1 MKIFHH
7 YNTKA
12 TPHHKKDRIEKHFK
26 KRKLIMSTT
35 LSYYLDRISKYAG
48 LSSAFLVVVL
58 SLLVAYDTVMR
69 YLFSEGSIALQE
81 IEWHLF
87 DVIFLLGLTYALK
100 HDKHVRV
107 DIFFERY
114 STESR
119 AIVQIFSM
127 LLLVIPF
134 SLVFLMDALTML
146 IQSYVQNEIS
156 SDPGGLTHRYIIKGV
171 LVLSFILLVLQALS
185 EILKAFQKLENHK
198 RFLRFLSVVI
208 IVGVLIYTA
217 DHYDMAYWLD
227 PVLLMFALSLFLLM
241 TGFQVAFVFAGVAL
255 LFAMID
261 NDVGLATL
269 EMQPYRTY
277 GIMGN
282 TTLMAV
288 PLFIFMGLI
297 LEKSKMAE
305 GLLISMGR
313 LFGSV
318 RGGLAISVVLVGAIL
333 AASTGIVGASVVMMS
348 LIALPLMLKH
358 NYSPAL
364 ASGSIAASGTLGQLI
379 PPSIVLIILGD
390 QMHLS
395 VGDLFRAAVVPG
407 LLLITLYVI
416 YILFISTINKDVAP
430 AITSEDAYSSVLKE
444 AFREI
449 IPPLLLIGVVLGSI
463 FAGIA
468 SPSESAAIGV
478 LGAMLLA
485 WSKRNFS
492 YEMVRY
498 AAIETVKLT
507 AMIFM
512 ILIGATAFSL
522 VFNELGGG
530 DMAMEFFSG
539 DVGEK
544 WMFIFIAMLVIFL
557 LGFFIDFIEIAFVV
571 VPILVPIV
579 ASFGIDPIW
588 FAILIA
594 MNLQASFLTPP
605 FGFALFYLKGAAGD
619 KVSTEAI
626 YKGVIPFI
634 GLQLLALLIII
645 AYPDLIYL
653 FGK

>member
-1 MKIFHH
+1 MNI
-7 YNTKA
+7 
-12 TPHHKKDRIEKHFK
+12 DI
-26 KRKLIMSTT
+26 
-35 LSYYLDRISKYAG
+35 SYYLDRISKYAG
-48 LSSAFLVVVL
+48 LVAAFLVVVL
-58 SLLVAYDTVMR
+58 SFLVAYDAVMR
-69 YLFSEGSIALQE
+69 YLFSAGSIALQE
-81 IEWHLF
+81 MEWHLF

-114 STESR
+114 SQEKR
-119 AIVQIFSM
+119 AIVQILSM
-127 LLLVIPF
+127 LFLVLPF
-134 SLVFLMDALTML
+134 SLVFLVDATDMFM
-146 IQSYVQNEIS
+146 QSYVQNEIS
-156 SDPGGLTHRYIIKGV
+156 SDPGGLTHRYMIKGV
-171 LVLSFILLVLQALS
+171 LVLSFVLLLIQALS
-185 EILKAFQKLENHK
+185 EVFKAFERLACKK
-198 RFLRFLSVVI
+198 MFVRVLS
-208 IVGVLIYTA
+208 IVLGLGGLVYMA
-217 DHYDMAYWLD
+217 NHYDMAYWVD
-227 PVLLMFALSLFLLM
+227 PILLMFALTLFLLM
-241 TGFQVAFVFAGVAL
+241 SGFQVAFVFAGVAL
-255 LFAMID
+255 LFAVISKE
-261 NDVGLATL
+261 VGLGAL
-269 EMQPYRTY
+269 EMLPYRTY

-282 TTLMAV
+282 ATLMAV

-305 GLLISMGR
+305 GLLLSMAK
-313 LFGSV
+313 LFGAV

-358 NYSPAL
+358 HYSPAL

-407 LLLITLYVI
+407 LLLIALYVI
-416 YILFISTINKDVAP
+416 YILVVSYLNKEIAP
-430 AITSEDAYSSVLKE
+430 AIVSEEKYTEVLKE
-444 AFREI
+444 AGKEI
-449 IPPLLLIGVVLGSI
+449 IPPLLLISVVLGSI

-478 LGAMLLA
+478 LGAMVLA
-485 WSKRNFS
+485 WYKRNFS

-530 DMAMEFFSG
+530 DMAMEFFA
-539 DVGEK
+539 GEMADK
-544 WMFIFIAMLVIFL
+544 WMFIFVAMLVIFL

-579 ASFGIDPIW
+579 ASFGIDPVW

-619 KVSTEAI
+619 KVSTGAI
-626 YKGVIPFI
+626 YKGVVPFI
-634 GLQLLALLIII
+634 GLQLLALLIILF
-645 AYPDLIYL
+645 YPDLIYM

>member
-1 MKIFHH
+1 MYVK
-7 YNTKA
+7 
-12 TPHHKKDRIEKHFK
+12 
-26 KRKLIMSTT
+26 S
-35 LSYYLDRISKYAG
+35 SYYLDRISKYAG
-48 LSSAFLVVVL
+48 YVAAFLVVLL
-58 SLLVAYDTVMR
+58 SLLVAYDAAMR
-69 YLFSEGSIALQE
+69 YLFSAGSIALQE
-81 IEWHLF
+81 VEWHLF

-114 STESR
+114 SKESR
-119 AIVQIFSM
+119 SIVQILSM
-127 LLLVIPF
+127 LFLVIPF
-134 SLVFLMDALTML
+134 SLVFLSDSIDML
-146 IQSYVQNEIS
+146 MQSYLQHEIS
-156 SDPGGLTHRYIIKGV
+156 SDPGGLTHRYMIKSV
-171 LVLSFILLVLQALS
+171 LVLSFMLLIIQALS
-185 EILKAFQKLENHK
+185 EVLKAFGRLESKKN
-198 RFLRFLSVVI
+198 FLRILAVATILGGLV
-208 IVGVLIYTA
+208 YTA

-227 PVLLMFALSLFLLM
+227 PILLMFALTLFLLM
-241 TGFQVAFVFAGVAL
+241 AGFQVAFVFAGVAL
-255 LFAMID
+255 LFAAID
-261 NDVGLATL
+261 NDVGVATL
-269 EMQPYRTY
+269 EMLPYRTY

-305 GLLISMGR
+305 GLLLSMGK
-313 LFGSV
+313 LFGSI

-358 NYSPAL
+358 HYSPAL

-379 PPSIVLIILGD
+379 PPSIILIILGD

-407 LLLITLYVI
+407 LLLIGLYII
-416 YILFISTINKDVAP
+416 YILLISHLNKEIAP
-430 AITSEDAYSSVLKE
+430 AIVSEEAYAKVLKE
-444 AFREI
+444 AFKEI

-485 WSKRNFS
+485 WGKRNFS

-530 DMAMEFFSG
+530 DMAMEFFAG
-539 DVGEK
+539 DMGDK
-544 WMFIFIAMLVIFL
+544 WMFILIAMLAIFL

-579 ASFGIDPIW
+579 ASFGIDPVW

-619 KVSTEAI
+619 KVSTGAI

-634 GLQLLALLIII
+634 GLQLLALLIILF
-645 AYPDLIYL
+645 YPDLIYL

>member
-1 MKIFHH
+1 M
-7 YNTKA
+7 NL
-12 TPHHKKDRIEKHFK
+12 R
-26 KRKLIMSTT
+26 
-35 LSYYLDRISKYAG
+35 LSYICDTISKYAG
-48 LSSAFLVVVL
+48 IVAAFLVVVL
-58 SLLVAYDTVMR
+58 SLLVAYDAMMR
-69 YLFSEGSIALQE
+69 YLFSSGSIALQE
-81 IEWHLF
+81 MEWHLF
-87 DVIFLLGLTYALK
+87 DMVFLLGLSYALK

-114 STESR
+114 SQDTR
-119 AIVQIFSM
+119 MLVQILSM
-127 LLLVIPF
+127 LLLVLPF
-134 SLVFLMDALTML
+134 SLLFLNDAFEMTM
-146 IQSYVQNEIS
+146 QSYLQQEVS
-156 SDPGGLTHRYIIKGV
+156 SDPGGLSGRWMIKAM
-171 LVLSFILLVLQALS
+171 LVVGFGLLILQALS
-185 EILKAFQKLENHK
+185 EIIKAYQRLTDKK
-198 RFLRFLSVVI
+198 RLFRVVL
-208 IVGVLIYTA
+208 GVMVVAVLVYA
-217 DHYDMAYWLD
+217 AWYHRMAFWID
-227 PVLLMFALSLFLLM
+227 PVYLMFALALLLLM
-241 TGFQVAFVFAGVAL
+241 AGFQVAFVFAGVAL
-255 LFAMID
+255 LFALIAD
-261 NDVGLATL
+261 EVGLGVL
-269 EMQPYRTY
+269 EMLPYRTY

-282 TTLMAV
+282 VTLMAV

-305 GLLISMGR
+305 GLLLSMGK

-318 RGGLAISVVLVGAIL
+318 RGGIAISVVLVGAIL

-358 NYSPAL
+358 RYSPAL

-407 LLLITLYVI
+407 LLLIVLYIV
-416 YILFISTINKDVAP
+416 YILIISYLSKDVAP
-430 AITSEDAYSSVLKE
+430 AIVSDEPYGKVLQE
-444 AFREI
+444 AVKEI
-449 IPPLLLIGVVLGSI
+449 IPPLMLIGVVLGSI

-478 LGAMLLA
+478 LGAVALA
-485 WSKRNFS
+485 WHKKSLDV
-492 YEMVRY
+492 EMIRY
-498 AAIETVKLT
+498 ASIETVKLT

-522 VFNELGGG
+522 VFGELGGG
-530 DMAMEFFSG
+530 EMAMAFFADELG
-539 DVGEK
+539 DK
-544 WMFIFIAMLVIFL
+544 WLFILIAMLVIFL

-605 FGFALFYLKGAAGD
+605 FGFALFYLKGAAAD
-619 KVSTEAI
+619 KVSTSSI
-626 YKGVIPFI
+626 YKGVMPFI
-634 GLQLLALLIII
+634 GLQLLALLIIVLF
-645 AYPDLIYL
+645 PELIYL
-653 FGK
+653 FGG

>member
-1 MKIFHH
+1 M
-7 YNTKA
+7 KA
-12 TPHHKKDRIEKHFK
+12 TPHHKKDKLLENIK
-26 KRKLIMSTT
+26 KRSMFMNAQ
-35 LSYYLDRISKYAG
+35 LSYYLDRVSKYAG
-48 LSSAFLVVVL
+48 FIAAIIVMLL
-58 SLLVAYDTVMR
+58 SLLVVYDAAMR
-69 YLFSEGSIALQE
+69 YVFSSGSIALQE

-87 DVIFLLGLTYALK
+87 DIVFLLGLSYALK

-107 DIFFERY
+107 DIFFELY
-114 STESR
+114 SQQTR
-119 AIVQIFSM
+119 AIVQILSM

-134 SLVFLMDALTML
+134 SLIFLNDALDMTV
-146 IQSYVQNEIS
+146 QSYLQHEVS
-156 SDPGGLTHRYIIKGV
+156 SDPGGLTHRWLIKAV
-171 LVLSFILLVLQALS
+171 LALGFVLLLLQALS
-185 EILKAFQKLENHK
+185 EILKAYHRLENK
-198 RFLRFLSVVI
+198 MALVKVLAVVALLGGL
-208 IVGVLIYTA
+208 VYVA
-217 DHYDMAYWLD
+217 WFNRMAFWFD
-227 PVLLMFALSLFLLM
+227 PVFLMFALALVLLM
-241 TGFQVAFVFAGVAL
+241 AGFQVAFVFAGVAL
-255 LFAMID
+255 FFALITD
-261 NDVGLATL
+261 EVGLHVL
-269 EMQPYRTY
+269 EMLPYRTY

-282 TTLMAV
+282 VTLMAV

-305 GLLISMGR
+305 GLLLSMGK
-313 LFGSV
+313 LFGQV

-358 NYSPAL
+358 QYSPAL

-407 LLLITLYVI
+407 LLLIGLYII
-416 YILFISTINKDVAP
+416 YILVISYLNKELAP
-430 AITSEDAYSSVLKE
+430 AIELDEPYGEVVKE
-444 AFREI
+444 AIKEI

-478 LGAMLLA
+478 LGAVLLA
-485 WSKRNFS
+485 IGKKTFS
-492 YEMVRY
+492 FSMLRY

-522 VFNELGGG
+522 VFGELGGG
-530 DMAMEFFSG
+530 DMAMEFFAGEQG
-539 DVGEK
+539 DQ
-544 WMFIFIAMLVIFL
+544 WMFILIAMLVIFI

-579 ASFGIDPIW
+579 ASFGIDPVW

-605 FGFALFYLKGAAGD
+605 FGFALFYLKGAAGE
-619 KVSTEAI
+619 KVSTGAI
-626 YKGVIPFI
+626 YKGVVPFI
-634 GLQLLALLIII
+634 LLQLVALGIIVMF
-645 AYPDLIYL
+645 PELIYL
-653 FGK
+653 FGE

>member
-1 MKIFHH
+1 
-7 YNTKA
+7 
-12 TPHHKKDRIEKHFK
+12 
-26 KRKLIMSTT
+26 MSQSF
-35 LSYYLDRISKYAG
+35 SYYLDNSSKYTGHLA
-48 LSSAFLVVVL
+48 AIFVVLL
-58 SLLVAYDTVMR
+58 SLLVVYDASMR
-69 YLFSEGSIALQE
+69 YLFSSGSIALQE
-81 IEWHLF
+81 VEWHLF
-87 DVIFLLGLTYALK
+87 DAIFLLGLSYALK

-114 STESR
+114 SQDTR
-119 AIVQIFSM
+119 MIVQIFSM
-127 LLLVIPF
+127 LLLVMPF
-134 SLVFLMDALTML
+134 SLLFLNDAVDMTM
-146 IQSYVQNEIS
+146 QSYLQHEVS
-156 SDPGGLTHRYIIKGV
+156 SDPGGLTHRWAIKAL
-171 LVLSFILLVLQALS
+171 LVLAFVLLVLQALS
-185 EILKAFQKLENHK
+185 EVVKAYHRLENK
-198 RFLRFLSVVI
+198 MAFLKTL
-208 IVGVLIYTA
+208 VGVALVGTLVYIAWYNR
-217 DHYDMAYWLD
+217 MAFWFD
-227 PVLLMFALSLFLLM
+227 PVFLMFLMALMLLML
-241 TGFQVAFVFAGVAL
+241 GFQVAFVFAGVAL
-255 LFAMID
+255 FFALIAD
-261 NDVGLATL
+261 EVGLGVL
-269 EMQPYRTY
+269 EMLPYRTY

-282 TTLMAV
+282 VTLMAV

-305 GLLISMGR
+305 GLLLSMAK
-313 LFGSV
+313 LFGST

-358 NYSPAL
+358 KYSPEL

-407 LLLITLYVI
+407 LLLIGL
-416 YILFISTINKDVAP
+416 YILYILIIAYFNKDYAP
-430 AITSEDAYSSVLKE
+430 AIESDEPYGDIVKE
-444 AFREI
+444 ATKEI
-449 IPPLLLIGVVLGSI
+449 IPPLMLIGVVLGSI
-463 FAGIA
+463 FAGIV

-478 LGAMLLA
+478 LGAVLLA
-485 WSKRNFS
+485 IYKKTFS
-492 YEMVRY
+492 YEMLRY

-522 VFNELGGG
+522 VFGELGGG
-530 DMAMEFFSG
+530 EMAMNFFGG
-539 DVGEK
+539 DQEDV
-544 WMFIFIAMLVIFL
+544 WTFIFIAMLVIFL

-579 ASFGIDPIW
+579 AMLGIDPIW

-619 KVSTEAI
+619 KVSTGAI
-626 YKGVIPFI
+626 YRGVMPFI
-634 GLQLLALLIII
+634 LLQLVALGIIVMF
-645 AYPDLIYL
+645 PELIYL
-653 FGK
+653 FGE

>member
-1 MKIFHH
+1 M
-7 YNTKA
+7 NA
-12 TPHHKKDRIEKHFK
+12 Q
-26 KRKLIMSTT
+26 
-35 LSYYLDRISKYAG
+35 LSYYLDHISKFAG
-48 LSSAFLVVVL
+48 FIAAILVIIL
-58 SLLVAYDTVMR
+58 SLLVAYDAGMR
-69 YLFSEGSIALQE
+69 YLFSAGSIALQE

-87 DVIFLLGLTYALK
+87 DLVFLLGLTYALK

-114 STESR
+114 SVQKK
-119 AIVQIFSM
+119 AIVQIVSM

-134 SLVFLMDALTML
+134 SLLFLLDAFDMTM
-146 IQSYVQNEIS
+146 QSYLQHEIS
-156 SDPGGLTHRYIIKGV
+156 ADPGGLTHRWMIKAA
-171 LVLSFILLVLQALS
+171 LVLAFVLLIMQALS
-185 EILKAFQKLENHK
+185 EILKAYGRIEKKIVLW
-198 RFLRFLSVVI
+198 RTLRVVLLL
-208 IVGVLIYTA
+208 GTLIYIGWYNRA
-217 DHYDMAYWLD
+217 EFWID
-227 PVLLMFALSLFLLM
+227 PVYLMFAFSLVLLMA
-241 TGFQVAFVFAGVAL
+241 GFQVAFVFAGVAL
-255 LFAMID
+255 LFAAISD
-261 NDVGLATL
+261 EVGLHAL
-269 EMQPYRTY
+269 EMLPYRAY

-282 TTLMAV
+282 VTLMAV

-305 GLLISMGR
+305 GLLISMGK
-313 LFGSV
+313 LFGRV

-395 VGDLFRAAVVPG
+395 VGDLFRAAVIPG
-407 LLLITLYVI
+407 LLLIGL
-416 YILFISTINKDVAP
+416 YILYILIISYFNKDLAP
-430 AITSEDAYSSVLKE
+430 AIVSNEPYVDVLKD
-444 AFREI
+444 ALKAI
-449 IPPLLLIGVVLGSI
+449 VPPLLLIAVVLGSI
-463 FAGIA
+463 FMGIA

-478 LGAMLLA
+478 LGAGLLA
-485 WSKRNFS
+485 VFNRTFS
-492 YEMVRY
+492 FELVRY
-498 AAIETVKLT
+498 ASIETVKLT

-530 DMAMEFFSG
+530 DMALEFFAG
-539 DVGEK
+539 DMGDK
-544 WMFIFIAMLVIFL
+544 WAFIFIAMLVIFL

-605 FGFALFYLKGAAGD
+605 FGFALFYLKGAAGN
-619 KVSTEAI
+619 KVNTGAI
-626 YKGVIPFI
+626 YRGVIPFI
-634 GLQLLALLIII
+634 GLQLLALLIIVL
-645 AYPDLIYL
+645 YPELIYL

>member
-1 MKIFHH
+1 MYLK
-7 YNTKA
+7 
-12 TPHHKKDRIEKHFK
+12 
-26 KRKLIMSTT
+26 S
-35 LSYYLDRISKYAG
+35 SYYLDRISKYAG
-48 LSSAFLVVVL
+48 TIAAFLVVLL
-58 SLLVAYDTVMR
+58 SLLVAYDAAMR

-81 IEWHLF
+81 VEWHLF
-87 DVIFLLGLTYALK
+87 DVVFLLGLTYALK

-114 STESR
+114 SKESR
-119 AIVQIFSM
+119 SIVQILSM
-127 LLLVIPF
+127 LILVIPF
-134 SLVFLMDALTML
+134 SLVFLYDSIEML
-146 IQSYVQNEIS
+146 IQSYLQHEIS
-156 SDPGGLTHRYIIKGV
+156 SDPGGLTHRYVIKGV
-171 LVLSFILLVLQALS
+171 LVFSFVLLIIQALS
-185 EILKAFQKLENHK
+185 EVLKAFGRLESKKNL
-198 RFLRFLSVVI
+198 LRILG
-208 IVGVLIYTA
+208 IVMVLGGLVYTA
-217 DHYDMAYWLD
+217 DHYDMAYWFD
-227 PVLLMFALSLFLLM
+227 PVFLMFALTLFLLM
-241 TGFQVAFVFAGVAL
+241 AGFQVAFVFAGVAL
-255 LFAMID
+255 LFAAIS
-261 NDVGLATL
+261 NEVGLSVL
-269 EMQPYRTY
+269 EMLPYRTY

-282 TTLMAV
+282 ATLMAV

-305 GLLISMGR
+305 GLLLSMGK
-313 LFGSV
+313 LFGSI

-358 NYSPAL
+358 HYSPAL
-364 ASGSIAASGTLGQLI
+364 ASGSIAASGTLGQII
-379 PPSIVLIILGD
+379 PPSIILIILGD

-407 LLLITLYVI
+407 LLLIGLYI
-416 YILFISTINKDVAP
+416 LYILFISYVNKTIAP
-430 AITSEDAYSSVLKE
+430 AIVSEEAYGEVFKE
-444 AFREI
+444 AFKEI

-468 SPSESAAIGV
+468 SPTESAAIGV

-485 WSKRNFS
+485 WAKRNFS

-530 DMAMEFFSG
+530 DMAMAFFA
-539 DVGEK
+539 GEMEGK
-544 WMFIFIAMLVIFL
+544 WMFIFIAMLAIFV

-579 ASFGIDPIW
+579 ASFGIDPVW

-605 FGFALFYLKGAAGD
+605 FGFALFFLKGAAGD
-619 KVSTEAI
+619 KVSTRAI

-645 AYPDLIYL
+645 FYPDLIYL

>member
-1 MKIFHH
+1 MKQREISF
-7 YNTKA
+7 
-12 TPHHKKDRIEKHFK
+12 
-26 KRKLIMSTT
+26 
-35 LSYYLDRISKYAG
+35 YLDRISKYAG
-48 LSSAFLVVVL
+48 YIAAVLVVIL
-58 SLLVAYDTVMR
+58 SLLVAYDAGMR
-69 YLFSEGSIALQE
+69 YLFSSGSIALQE

-87 DVIFLLGLTYALK
+87 DVIFLLGLSYALK

-114 STESR
+114 SPDTR
-119 AIVQIFSM
+119 AIVQILSM

-134 SLVFLMDALTML
+134 SLLFLNDALDMTY
-146 IQSYVQNEIS
+146 QSYLQHEVS
-156 SDPGGLTHRYIIKGV
+156 SDPGGLTHRWLIKAMLVVAFV
-171 LVLSFILLVLQALS
+171 LLLLQAVS
-185 EILKAFQKLENHK
+185 EVLKAYHRLENRTNLIK
-198 RFLRFLSVVI
+198 IL
-208 IVGVLIYTA
+208 VGVAFMATLIYTA
-217 DHYDMAYWLD
+217 WYYRMAFWFD
-227 PVLLMFALSLFLLM
+227 PVFLMFGLALVLLLA
-241 TGFQVAFVFAGVAL
+241 GFQVAFVFAGVAL
-255 LFAMID
+255 FFALIAD
-261 NDVGLATL
+261 EVGLGVL
-269 EMQPYRTY
+269 EMLPYRTY

-282 TTLMAV
+282 VTLMAV

-305 GLLISMGR
+305 NLLSSMGK

-379 PPSIVLIILGD
+379 PPSIVLIVLGD

-395 VGDLFRAAVVPG
+395 VGDLFKAAVIPG
-407 LLLITLYVI
+407 LLLIILYII
-416 YILFISTINKDVAP
+416 YILLISFLNKEVAP
-430 AITSEDAYSSVLKE
+430 AIVSDEAYGKVARE
-444 AFREI
+444 AFKAI
-449 IPPLLLIGVVLGSI
+449 IPPLLLIGAVLGSI

-468 SPSESAAIGV
+468 SPTESAAIGV
-478 LGAMLLA
+478 LGAMGLA
-485 WSKRNFS
+485 LFNKAFNF
-492 YEMVRY
+492 ELVRY

-530 DMAMEFFSG
+530 DMALQFFAQDMG
-539 DVGEK
+539 DK
-544 WMFIFIAMLVIFL
+544 WTFILIAMLVIFL

-579 ASFGIDPIW
+579 ASFHIDPIW

-619 KVSTEAI
+619 KVSTGDI
-626 YKGVIPFI
+626 YRGVIPFI
-634 GLQLLALLIII
+634 GLQLLALLIIVLF
-645 AYPDLIYL
+645 PDLIYL
-653 FGK
+653 LGK

>member
-1 MKIFHH
+1 
-7 YNTKA
+7 
-12 TPHHKKDRIEKHFK
+12 
-26 KRKLIMSTT
+26 
-35 LSYYLDRISKYAG
+35 
-48 LSSAFLVVVL
+48 
-58 SLLVAYDTVMR
+58 
-69 YLFSEGSIALQE
+69 
-81 IEWHLF
+81 
-87 DVIFLLGLTYALK
+87 
-100 HDKHVRV
+100 
-107 DIFFERY
+107 
-114 STESR
+114 
-119 AIVQIFSM
+119 
-127 LLLVIPF
+127 
-134 SLVFLMDALTML
+134 
-146 IQSYVQNEIS
+146 
-156 SDPGGLTHRYIIKGV
+156 
-171 LVLSFILLVLQALS
+171 
-185 EILKAFQKLENHK
+185 
-198 RFLRFLSVVI
+198 
-208 IVGVLIYTA
+208 
-217 DHYDMAYWLD
+217 
-227 PVLLMFALSLFLLM
+227 
-241 TGFQVAFVFAGVAL
+241 
-255 LFAMID
+255 
-261 NDVGLATL
+261 
-269 EMQPYRTY
+269 
-277 GIMGN
+277 MG
-282 TTLMAV
+282 
-288 PLFIFMGLI
+288 
-297 LEKSKMAE
+297 K
-305 GLLISMGR
+305 
-313 LFGSV
+313 LFGSI

-358 NYSPAL
+358 HYSPAL

-379 PPSIVLIILGD
+379 PPSIILIILGD

-407 LLLITLYVI
+407 LLLIVL
-416 YILFISTINKDVAP
+416 YILYILLVSYLNKEIAP
-430 AITSEDAYSSVLKE
+430 AIVSEEAYAKVFKE
-444 AFREI
+444 AFKEI

-485 WSKRNFS
+485 WGKRNFS

-530 DMAMEFFSG
+530 DMAMAFFSS
-539 DVGEK
+539 DVGMGEMGGE
-544 WMFIFIAMLVIFL
+544 WMFIFIAMLAIFL

-579 ASFGIDPIW
+579 ASFGIDPVW

-605 FGFALFYLKGAAGD
+605 FGFALFYLKGAAGN
-619 KVSTEAI
+619 KVSTGAI

-634 GLQLLALLIII
+634 GLQLLALLIITF
-645 AYPDLIYL
+645 YPDLIYL